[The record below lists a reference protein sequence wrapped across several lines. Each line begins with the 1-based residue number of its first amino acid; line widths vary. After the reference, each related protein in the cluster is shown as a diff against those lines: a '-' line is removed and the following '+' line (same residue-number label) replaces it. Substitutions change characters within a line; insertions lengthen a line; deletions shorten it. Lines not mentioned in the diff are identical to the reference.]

1 MLSGVEASLALLFSV
16 AAVYDRRIPSAL
28 SSCSRGALSPR
39 RLPTPLEGHT
49 PRVPNFP
56 FAAVSRLGDRRIPPE
71 MWEAPR
77 AATGV
82 DLVGILLSRPEAR
95 ATLAPVEDIPALLRS
110 ASERQLPFLVI
121 GAHAIV
127 SLGFVRNTLDLDLLV
142 PERTR
147 SGWLNLLRELGYRFF
162 HGVAAF
168 AQFEPPNETGV
179 PIDLMFVDE
188 ATWQKLAQ
196 GALETDLGGVSAPVP
211 RPEHL
216 VALKLHAALSPTRTK
231 PESDWEDIKQIVR
244 LCGLDPKD
252 ESFRALIVR
261 YGGQDGLARI
271 EQFTN

>member
-1 MLSGVEASLALLFSV
+1 MTVESPPL
-16 AAVYDRRIPSAL
+16 L
-28 SSCSRGALSPR
+28 SSCSRGPAPAGSPR
-39 RLPTPLEGHT
+39 RLPSPLEGRAR
-49 PRVPNFP
+49 RVPNFP
-56 FAAVSRLGDRRIPPE
+56 SAAVSRLRDRRIPPE

-82 DLVGILLSRPEAR
+82 DLVGILLSRSEAR

-147 SGWLNLLRELGYRFF
+147 SGWLDLLRELGYRFF

-196 GALETDLGGVSAPVP
+196 GALETDLGGVSALVP